1 MCKSLL
7 VMLRQLAEKAG
18 NDALIDPDGVKY
30 VEDDF
35 DFSHLDATWP
45 LAMSKF
51 DTPAGQRVIE
61 DLAMGRNPNE
71 KDIKEIQNGSNA

>member
-18 NDALIDPDGVKY
+18 NDALIDPDGVRY

-35 DFSHLDATWP
+35 DFSHLDTTWP

-51 DTPAGQRVIE
+51 DTPAGQRVIAVSYTH
-61 DLAMGRNPNE
+61 LTLPTTPYV
-71 KDIKEIQNGSNA
+71 